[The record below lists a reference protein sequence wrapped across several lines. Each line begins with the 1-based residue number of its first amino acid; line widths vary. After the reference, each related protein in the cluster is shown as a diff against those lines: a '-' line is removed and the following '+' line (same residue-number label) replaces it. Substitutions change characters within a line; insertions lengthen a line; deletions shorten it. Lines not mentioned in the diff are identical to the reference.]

1 MSRRQPADATDMD
14 RAAAVLRAGGLVAF
28 PTETVY
34 GLGADARN
42 VDAVARIF
50 AVKGRPTDHP
60 LIVHLGDARQLAE
73 WARDVPQSALQ
84 LAEAFWPGPLT
95 LVLPRL
101 AGVPDAVTGG
111 LDTVALRVPGH
122 PVALA
127 LLAAFG
133 GGLAAPSA
141 NGYGRVSPTSAGD
154 VVEELGDAVDMVL
167 DGGRCAVGIE
177 STIVDLSSDPPR
189 VLRPGPITERDLQR
203 VLGRPLAKTVDAH
216 VRSPGRKPS
225 HYAPRARVVLAS
237 SDDVGQHVEA
247 WRERGQRVGVL
258 APHRPE
264 GLPDDVTWLHFTGGV
279 RKQAHA
285 LYRRLREADHLGLQV
300 LVTVMPPDLEVGQ
313 ALCDRLRR
321 AAGLGDGAD
330 PTVQPVQRSTSD
342 A

>member
-1 MSRRQPADATDMD
+1 MSQRQPPGAPGME
-14 RAAAVLRAGGLVAF
+14 RAASVLRAGGLVAF

-60 LIVHLGDARQLAE
+60 LIVHLGDATQLAA
-73 WARDVPQSALQ
+73 WARDVPQSAWR

-95 LVLPRL
+95 LILPRL

-122 PVALA
+122 PAALA

-133 GGLAAPSA
+133 DGVAAPSA
-141 NGYGRVSPTSAGD
+141 NRYGRVSPTSAED
-154 VVEELGDAVDMVL
+154 VREELGEAVDLIL

-177 STIVDLSSDPPR
+177 STILDMTCGPPR
-189 VLRPGPITERDLQR
+189 LLRPGPITESALQR
-203 VLGRPLAKTVDAH
+203 VLGRPLGTTLDTQ

-225 HYAPRARVVLAS
+225 HYAPRARVILAS
-237 SDDVGQHVEA
+237 PENVARQVQA
-247 WRERGQRVGVL
+247 WREQGRRVGVL
-258 APHRPE
+258 ASHPPAD
-264 GLPDDVTWLHFTGGV
+264 LPDDVTWLHFTGSV
-279 RKQAHA
+279 RDQAHA
-285 LYRRLREADHLGLQV
+285 LYSRLREADHLGIQV
-300 LVTVMPPDLEVGQ
+300 LVAVMPDERELGH

-321 AAGLGDGAD
+321 AAGLGDGAE
-330 PTVQPVQRSTSD
+330 PMVQSLQISRSNT
-342 A
+342 